1 MADSPWPVFL
11 AEREELAADLTGDGA
26 ATLTGRIGAGGAGA

>member
-1 MADSPWPVFL
+1 MADSPWPVFH
-11 AEREELAADLTGDGA
+11 AEELAADRTGDGA